1 MRPIAFRRLRTTRN
15 SDYLCPIVLEQV
27 DGFLKK
33 NQPSL
38 FHKSFR
44 AKIEEENA
52 FPGWVL
58 VEGRWRPGASQA
70 LRRLW
75 WAKTQVHWQLRG
87 TKPSQPHFHKKTNM
101 KEPKH
106 GVKPL
111 CFKIKCWVSEKAK
124 VFFSEL
130 RQTFTSQPARSS
142 PNGFLNC
149 ILVKDQLQRYWCSG
163 LFVCLFAS
171 SEWT

>member
-1 MRPIAFRRLRTTRN
+1 MAFW
-15 SDYLCPIVLEQV
+15 
-27 DGFLKK
+27 KK
-33 NQPSL
+33 NQPGL
-38 FHKSFR
+38 FHKSFH

-58 VEGRWRPGASQA
+58 IEGRWRPGASQV

-87 TKPSQPHFHKKTNM
+87 TKPSQPHFHLSHISMKKMNM

-111 CFKIKCWVSEKAK
+111 CFKIKCWVFKRLK
-124 VFFSEL
+124 FSSLSWDRHSRHSHPEVL
-130 RQTFTSQPARSS
+130 LTPS
-142 PNGFLNC
+142 LNC

-163 LFVCLFAS
+163 VFVCLFAS